1 MAVAAQSPTGNILK
15 SRFMPI
21 DGTTDWNMR
30 KYGNIVE
37 MRVSWKLFLIFVDSV
52 WNTLTNGY
60 DSYAIKVKM

>member
-1 MAVAAQSPTGNILK
+1 
-15 SRFMPI
+15 MPI